1 MSRASASSPL
11 RVVIAGGGSGGHVF
25 PGIAVADELR
35 RLDPAA
41 QTTFVGTSRGLESR
55 LVPASGYPLELLAVE
70 PMVGGGAARAIRG
83 ALVAARATVSARS
96 LVNRL
101 RPDVVLSVGGY
112 AAGPLSLAART
123 RGVPL
128 VVVEPNATMGLANR
142 LLAPVAARVYVAFAE
157 LAAKLGSR
165 ARLVGVPL
173 RAAFVE
179 RGAAAGASREARFSA
194 FSAAPPRLLV
204 LGGSHGAAP
213 LNDRLPSAL
222 ARVAQSY
229 PNLEVVH
236 QTGRDRVAKV
246 REHYDHLK
254 VPHVDVVAFI
264 DDVATALT
272 RADVVVARAGAITVA
287 EVCAIGRAAIFIPFA
302 AAAGNHQFENAS
314 ALARSNGCVC
324 IAQEAADDTRI
335 ALDIGRLLGDDA
347 ARGRMEDAARLA
359 GRTDGAAVIAGDLLT
374 MTSRLRMAS

>member
-1 MSRASASSPL
+1 MSSSI
-11 RVVIAGGGSGGHVF
+11 RVIIAGGGSGGHVF

-35 RLDPAA
+35 RLDPGA
-41 QTTFVGTSRGLESR
+41 QITFVGTARGLESR
-55 LVPASGYPLELLAVE
+55 LVPASGYSLELLTVE
-70 PMVGGGAARAIRG
+70 PMVGGGAARAVRG

-128 VVVEPNATMGLANR
+128 VVVEPNATMGLANK
-142 LLAPVAARVYVAFAE
+142 LLAPIATRVYVAFPQ
-157 LAAKLGSR
+157 LAARVGAR

-173 RAAFVE
+173 RTAFVE
-179 RGAAAGASREARFSA
+179 RGAAAGASGEPRFSA
-194 FSAAPPRLLV
+194 SSSAPPRVLV

-222 ARVAQSY
+222 ARIAQSF
-229 PNLEVVH
+229 PGVEVIH
-236 QTGRDRVAKV
+236 QTGRDRVARV

-254 VPHVDVVAFI
+254 VPRVDVVPFI
-264 DDVATALT
+264 DDVAAALT

-314 ALARSNGCVC
+314 ALAGSGACVC
-324 IAQEAADDTRI
+324 VAQEAADDTRI
-335 ALDIGRLLGDDA
+335 ALEIARLLGDDA
-347 ARGRMEDAARLA
+347 ARGHMEAAARSA
-359 GRTDGAAVIAGDLLT
+359 GRTDGAAAIARDLVD
-374 MTSRLRMAS
+374 MTSRVRMAS